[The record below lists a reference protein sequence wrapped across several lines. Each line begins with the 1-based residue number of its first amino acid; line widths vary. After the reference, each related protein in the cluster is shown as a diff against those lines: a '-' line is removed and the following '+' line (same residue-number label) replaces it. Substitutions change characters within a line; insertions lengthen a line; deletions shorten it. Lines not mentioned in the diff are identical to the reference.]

1 MVFWDP
7 PRLCAGDESVAS
19 PRVKRDRALEQRR
32 DEPVLPI
39 VRHSGRAHFSVMS
52 IVVTLGAVVGAV
64 VEVVHA
70 AELHAARHPGAV
82 HEPPPVL

>member
-1 MVFWDP
+1 MK
-7 PRLCAGDESVAS
+7 
-19 PRVKRDRALEQRR
+19 RVRALEQRG
-32 DEPVLPI
+32 DEPVLPK
-39 VRHSGRAHFSVMS
+39 VRHRRRAHFSMMS
-52 IVVTLGAVVGAV
+52 IVVVVGAVVGAV